1 MTIAVAAN
9 IYKFVE
15 KEIISF
21 ADFRDFIFTN
31 TATLYIR
38 KNPNFFKGTAVK
50 KGVDNLLNQYYLPN
64 PIEKS
69 GRTL

>member
-1 MTIAVAAN
+1 MKTHR
-9 IYKFVE
+9 KFVE
-15 KEIISF
+15 KEIISK

-31 TATLYIR
+31 LATLLCKEKSQLLQI
-38 KNPNFFKGTAVK
+38 NAVK
-50 KGVDNLLNQYYLPN
+50 EKVDNLLNQYYLPN